1 MLYPTGPAG
10 PIDPFDR
17 MTPHMDDTSLHSLDI
32 MRSFKVTRF
41 GAPLEEVAEP
51 APVPKATEVLL
62 RVVACGVCHSDLH
75 LWDGHFDLGGGKR
88 MDLGRGVLLP
98 RTLGHEIVGEVVA
111 AGADAGDLAV
121 GSRWVIYPW
130 IGCGRCSLCLAG
142 DEHVCAQPRSLGT
155 SADGG
160 FSDHVVI
167 PHPRYLVD
175 YGDVPVEVACT
186 YACSGLTAFSALRKA
201 GPIGAADPILII
213 GAGGVGQS
221 AIRLC
226 TVVHG
231 VAPTVADID
240 PAKREAALAAGAG
253 RAGDPDDPDIK
264 RTLLKATGGFAAVID
279 FVGATST
286 AEFGMALLR
295 KGGTMIMVGLFG
307 GSIELSLPLLP
318 LRSIALQGSYVGS
331 LQELQDLAA
340 LGRAGKI
347 PNIAVAARPLADVRS
362 ALDDLRGG
370 KVAGRVVLRT

>member
-1 MLYPTGPAG
+1 
-10 PIDPFDR
+10 
-17 MTPHMDDTSLHSLDI
+17 MDDTSLHPLAM

-41 GAPLEEVAEP
+41 GSPLEEMEEP
-51 APVPKATEVLL
+51 VPVPKATEVLL
-62 RVVACGVCHSDLH
+62 RVIACGVCHSDLH

-88 MDLGRGVLLP
+88 MDLSRGVLLP

-111 AGADAGDLAV
+111 VGADAGDV
-121 GSRWVIYPW
+121 DIGSRWVIYPW
-130 IGCGRCSLCLAG
+130 IGCGRCSLCQAG
-142 DEHVCAQPRSLGT
+142 EEHLCAQPRALGT

-160 FSDHVVI
+160 FSDHVVV

-175 YGDVPVEVACT
+175 YGDVPVDVACT

-201 GPIGAADPILII
+201 GPITANDPILII

-226 TVVHG
+226 TAMHG

-240 PAKREAALAAGAG
+240 PAKRDAALAAGAG
-253 RAGDPDDPDIK
+253 RAVDPNDPDI
-264 RTLLKATGGFAAVID
+264 RRPLLKDTGGGFAAVID
-279 FVGATST
+279 FVGAAST
-286 AEFGMALLR
+286 AEFGMAVLR
-295 KGGTMIMVGLFG
+295 KGGTLILVGLFG
-307 GSIELSLPLLP
+307 GSVELSLPLLP
-318 LRSIALQGSYVGS
+318 LRSISLRGSYVGS
-331 LQELQDLAA
+331 LEELRDLAA

-347 PNIAVAARPLADVRS
+347 PGIATAERPLSEVGD